1 MMICPETYYD
11 TASKCPPPVLFDE
24 LFNTVLEDDM
34 KAAVQGL
41 LEKKVKMSEADK
53 APKIDIINKYIE
65 EKLVYYKELVD
76 SMTDDRN
83 PDWDPLEDIFRKIV
97 V

>member
-1 MMICPETYYD
+1 
-11 TASKCPPPVLFDE
+11 
-24 LFNTVLEDDM
+24 M
-34 KAAVQGL
+34 KAHIQDL
-41 LEKKVKMSEADK
+41 LVKKVKMSEADK
-53 APKIDIINKYIE
+53 APKIDVINKYIE

>member
-1 MMICPETYYD
+1 
-11 TASKCPPPVLFDE
+11 
-24 LFNTVLEDDM
+24 
-34 KAAVQGL
+34 
-41 LEKKVKMSEADK
+41 MSEADK